1 MQTKLDEAK
10 AELLEN
16 AARVAENSPGWKTGG
31 LGGGPRE
38 DETPA
43 GSRGAGSSA
52 AEDVDSPGRA
62 TLLAYLQRYYLHTAP
77 EDLAGRDPVDVAGA
91 ALSHFRLAGT
101 RPQGTANVRV
111 YTPTVEENGW
121 TCSHS
126 VVEVVTD
133 DMPFLV
139 DSVTN
144 ELTRQGRGIHAVIHP
159 QVAVRR
165 DVTGRLVAVLPEG
178 AAGPEERPH
187 DALTE
192 SWIHVEVDRE
202 SDRSDLKQITT
213 DLLRVLSDVR
223 ETVEDWEKMRDSALR
238 IAEELP
244 GEPTADDLRDQEV
257 EEARELLRWLAADHF
272 TFLGYREY
280 RLSDGDSLAA
290 VPGTGLGVLRS
301 DPRHSEDENHPV
313 SPSFSRLPA
322 DARAKAREHKLL
334 VITKANSRATVHRPG
349 YLDYVGV
356 KKFDDKG
363 NVVGERR
370 FLGLFSSAAYT
381 ESVRRV
387 PVVRRKVAEV
397 LEGAGFSPNSHDGR
411 DLLQILETYPRDEL
425 FQTPVDELRS
435 IVTSVLYL
443 QERRRLRLYLRQ
455 DEYGRYYSA
464 LVYLPRDRYTTGVRL
479 RLVDILKEELGGTS
493 VDFTAWNT
501 ESILSRLHFVV
512 RVPRGTEL
520 AKLTDADTDRIEGRL
535 VEAARSW
542 ADAFAEAL
550 NDECGEERA
559 AELLRR
565 YGTAIPEGYKADHS
579 PRAAVADLVHLEAL
593 DKTEKDFSLSLYE
606 PVGAGPGERRFKIY
620 RSGEQVSL
628 SAVLPVL
635 QRLGVEVVDE
645 HPYELRC
652 SDRTHVWIY
661 DFGLRLPQ
669 GGSGSGDYLTED
681 DRDRFQEAFAA
692 VWTGAAE
699 NDGFNA
705 LVLRAGLDWR
715 QAMVLRAYAKYL
727 RQSGSTFSQ
736 DYMEDTL
743 RTNVHTTR
751 LLVSLFEARMSP
763 SRQRAGTELIDG
775 LMEELDGALDQVASL
790 DEDRILRS
798 FLTLIKAT
806 LRTNYFQSAGEG
818 SIGRGQ
824 SAGEG
829 SIGRGQSAGE
839 GSARVHGTDK
849 ASARVH
855 GTGEASARVHGTGE
869 ASARSHSTDKAS
881 ARVHGT
887 GEASARSH
895 GTDKASAR
903 SHSTGE
909 ASARRGQK
917 APGGEPHRYVSMKFD
932 PQAIPD
938 LPAPRPAYEIWVY
951 SPRVEGVHLRFGK
964 VARGGLRWSD
974 RREDFRTEILG
985 LVKAQMVKNTVIVPV
1000 GAKGGFVAKQ
1010 LPDPAADRDAWLAE
1024 GIASYKVFISALL
1037 DITDNMV
1044 AGEVVPPADVVRHDG
1059 DDTYLVVAADKG
1071 TASFSDIAN
1080 DVAVAY
1086 DFWLGDAFA
1095 SGGSAG
1101 YDHKGMGITA
1111 RGAWESVKRH
1121 FRELG
1126 HDTQSEDFT
1135 VVGVGDMSGDVFGN
1149 GMLLSEHI
1157 RLVAAFDHRHIF
1169 LDPHPDAATSY
1180 AERRRLYDVPRS
1192 SWADYDKGLLSPGGG
1207 IHPRTAKSIPVNAHV
1222 REALGIEPGVT
1233 KLTPADLMKAIL
1245 AAPVDL
1251 LWNGGIGTYV
1261 KASTESNADVGDKAN
1276 DAIRVNGEDL
1286 RAKVVGEGG
1295 NLGLTQLGRIEFAR
1309 RGADGEGGKVNTDAI
1324 DNSAGVDTSDHE
1336 VNIKILLNGLV
1347 TEGDMTVKQRNKL
1360 LAAMTDEIG
1369 ELVLRNNYA
1378 QNTALGNAQAQAPS
1392 LLHAHQRFMRRLVRD
1407 GHLNRALEFLPP
1419 ERQIR
1424 ELLNSGRGLSQPE
1437 LAVLL
1442 AYTKITVADEL
1453 IHTGLPDDPYLRKL
1467 LLAYFPQQLREQFP
1481 ERIGSHALRREII
1494 TTVLVNDTVN
1504 TGGSTF
1510 LHRLREE
1517 TGASVEEIVR
1527 AQTASREIFGL
1538 SAVWD
1543 AVEALDNRAPA
1554 AVQTRIR
1561 LHSRRLV
1568 ERGTRWLLGN
1578 RPQPLE
1584 IAGTIEFF
1592 AAGVER
1598 VWAQLP
1604 TMLRGAEL
1612 EWYQRILAE
1621 LTDAGVP
1628 EELALRV
1635 AGFSSA
1641 FPTLDIVAIA
1651 DRTKQDPLSVAEVYY
1666 DLGDRLRI
1674 SRLMDRI
1681 VELPRADRWQS
1692 MARASIREDLYA
1704 AHAGLTSDVLT
1715 VGNGNATPE
1724 ERFAAWERKNA
1735 AILSRSRAT
1744 LDEIQS
1750 SDAFDLANLSVA
1762 MRTMRGLLRTHS

>member
-10 AELLEN
+10 AELLAR
-16 AARVAENSPGWKTGG
+16 AARVAENSPAGGHLPTGTEQG
-31 LGGGPRE
+31 KRPDQG
-38 DETPA
+38 
-43 GSRGAGSSA
+43 
-52 AEDVDSPGRA
+52 
-62 TLLAYLQRYYLHTAP
+62 TLLTYLQRYYLHTAP
-77 EDLAGRDPVDVAGA
+77 EDLADRDPVDVFGA
-91 ALSHFRLAGT
+91 ALSHYRLAEN

-111 YTPTVEENGW
+111 HTPTVEENGW

-144 ELTRQGRGIHAVIHP
+144 ELSRQGRGIHVVIHP
-159 QVAVRR
+159 QIVARR
-165 DVTGRLVAVLPEG
+165 DVTGRLIEVLPSR
-178 AAGPEERPH
+178 ANAKDLPH
-187 DALTE
+187 DVLVE
-192 SWIHVEVDRE
+192 SWIHVEIDRE
-202 SDRSDLKQITT
+202 TDRADLKQITA

-223 ETVEDWEKMRDSALR
+223 EAVEDWEKMRDAALR
-238 IAEELP
+238 IADGLP
-244 GEPTADDLRDQEV
+244 NEPTADDLRDQEV

-280 RLSDGDSLAA
+280 ELTESDALAA
-290 VPGTGLGVLRS
+290 VPGTGLGILRA
-301 DPRHSEDENHPV
+301 DPQHDEDEAHPV

-334 VITKANSRATVHRPG
+334 VLTKANSRATVHRPS
-349 YLDYVGV
+349 YLDYIGV
-356 KKFDDKG
+356 KKFDAEG
-363 NVVGERR
+363 NVIGERR

-397 LEGAGFSPNSHDGR
+397 LQGAGFSPNSHDGR

-425 FQTPVDELRS
+425 FQTPTDQLRA

-479 RLVDILKEELGGTS
+479 RLIDILKEELGGTS

-501 ESILSRLHFVV
+501 ESILSRIHFVV
-512 RVPRGTEL
+512 RVPSGTEL
-520 AKLTDADTDRIEGRL
+520 PHLTDADTERIEARL

-542 ADAFAEAL
+542 ADGFGEAL
-550 NDECGEERA
+550 NAEFGEERA
-559 AELLRR
+559 AELLRS
-565 YGTAIPEGYKADHS
+565 YAGAFPEGYKADHS
-579 PRAAVADLVHLEAL
+579 PRSAVADLVRLEEL
-593 DKTEKDFSLSLYE
+593 THTEKDFALSLYE

-620 RSGEQVSL
+620 RTGEQVSL

-635 QRLGVEVVDE
+635 QRLGCEVVDE
-645 HPYELRC
+645 RPYELRC
-652 SDRTHVWIY
+652 ADRTPAWIY
-661 DFGLRLPQ
+661 DFGLRMPKA
-669 GGSGSGDYLTED
+669 GNGGDYLAD
-681 DRDRFQEAFAA
+681 DARERFQDAFAA
-692 VWTGAAE
+692 VWTGEAE

-705 LVLRAGLDWR
+705 LVLGAGLNWR
-715 QAMVLRAYAKYL
+715 EAMVLRAYAKYL
-727 RQSGSTFSQ
+727 RQAGSTFSQ

-743 RTNVHTTR
+743 RNNVHTTR

-763 SRQRAGTELIDG
+763 DRQRAGTELIDG
-775 LMEELDGALDQVASL
+775 LLEEVDGALDQVASL
-790 DEDRILRS
+790 DEDRILRA
-798 FLTLIKAT
+798 FLTVIKAT
-806 LRTNYFQSAGEG
+806 LRTNFFQ
-818 SIGRGQ
+818 
-824 SAGEG
+824 
-829 SIGRGQSAGE
+829 
-839 GSARVHGTDK
+839 
-849 ASARVH
+849 
-855 GTGEASARVHGTGE
+855 EAT
-869 ASARSHSTDKAS
+869 
-881 ARVHGT
+881 
-887 GEASARSH
+887 
-895 GTDKASAR
+895 
-903 SHSTGE
+903 
-909 ASARRGQK
+909 
-917 APGGEPHRYVSMKFD
+917 GGERHGYVSMKFD

-938 LPAPRPAYEIWVY
+938 LPAPRPAFEIWVY

-1010 LPDPAADRDAWLAE
+1010 LPDPSVDRDAWLAE
-1024 GIASYKVFISALL
+1024 GIACYKTFISALL
-1037 DITDNMV
+1037 DITDNLV
-1044 AGEVVPPADVVRHDG
+1044 AGEVVPPAQVVRHDE

-1080 DVAVAY
+1080 EVAVAY

-1126 HDTQSEDFT
+1126 HDTQTEDFT

-1169 LDPHPDAATSY
+1169 IDPDPDAALSY
-1180 AERRRLYDVPRS
+1180 AERRRLFELPRS
-1192 SWADYDKGLLSPGGG
+1192 SWADYNKTLLSQGGG
-1207 IHPRTAKSIPVNAHV
+1207 IHPRSAKSIPVNAAM
-1222 REALGIEPGVT
+1222 REALGIEAGVT
-1233 KLTPADLMKAIL
+1233 KMTPAELMQAIL
-1245 AAPVDL
+1245 KAPVDL

-1261 KASTESNADVGDKAN
+1261 KAATESNADVGDKAN
-1276 DAIRVNGEDL
+1276 DAIRVNGADL
-1286 RAKVVGEGG
+1286 RVRVVGEGG
-1295 NLGLTQLGRIEFAR
+1295 NLGCTQLGRIEFDR
-1309 RGADGEGGKVNTDAI
+1309 NGGKINTDAI

-1347 TEGDMTVKQRNKL
+1347 VEGDMTVKQRNQL
-1360 LAAMTDEIG
+1360 LAKMTEEVG
-1369 ELVLRNNYA
+1369 VLVLRNNYA
-1378 QNTALGNAQAQAPS
+1378 QNTALANAVAQSPS
-1392 LLHAHQRFMRRLVRD
+1392 LLHAHQRFMRRLGRD
-1407 GHLNRALEFLPP
+1407 GHLDRALEFLPND
-1419 ERQIR
+1419 RQIR
-1424 ELLNSGRGLSQPE
+1424 ELLNTGKGLSQPE

-1442 AYTKITVADEL
+1442 AYTKITVAGDL
-1453 IHTGLPDDPYLRKL
+1453 IKTDLPDDPYLRRL
-1467 LLAYFPQQLREQFP
+1467 LHAYFPKPLREKFGDAIDAHP
-1481 ERIGSHALRREII
+1481 LRREIV

-1517 TGASVEEIVR
+1517 TGATMEEIVR
-1527 AQTASREIFGL
+1527 AQTAAREIFGL

-1543 AVEALDNRAPA
+1543 AVEALDNEVPA
-1554 AVQTRIR
+1554 DVQTRIR

-1584 IAGTIEFF
+1584 LAETIEFF
-1592 AAGVER
+1592 SER
-1598 VWAQLP
+1598 VEQVWAALP
-1604 TMLRGAEL
+1604 KMLRGADL
-1612 EWYQRILAE
+1612 EWYQGILDE
-1621 LTDAGVP
+1621 LTGAGVP
-1628 EELALRV
+1628 EALALRV

-1641 FPTLDIVAIA
+1641 FPTLDIVAISDRNGQDALAVA
-1651 DRTKQDPLSVAEVYY
+1651 DVYY
-1666 DLGDRLRI
+1666 DLADRLSI
-1674 SRLMDRI
+1674 TQLMDRI
-1681 VELPRADRWQS
+1681 IELPRADRWQS

-1704 AHAGLTSDVLT
+1704 AHAMLTADVLS
-1715 VGNGNATPE
+1715 VGNGTSTPE
-1724 ERFAAWERKNA
+1724 ERFQEWERKNA
-1735 AILSRSRAT
+1735 AILGRARTT

-1750 SDAFDLANLSVA
+1750 SDTFDLANLSVA
-1762 MRTMRGLLRTHS
+1762 MRTMRQLLRTHS

>member
-10 AELLEN
+10 AELLTR
-16 AARVAENSPGWKTGG
+16 AARVAENSPVGGHLPTG
-31 LGGGPRE
+31 
-38 DETPA
+38 
-43 GSRGAGSSA
+43 
-52 AEDVDSPGRA
+52 AEQGKRPDQD
-62 TLLAYLQRYYLHTAP
+62 TLLSYLQRYYLHTAP
-77 EDLAGRDPVDVAGA
+77 EDLADRDPVDIFGA
-91 ALSHFRLAGT
+91 ALSHYRLAEN

-111 YTPTVEENGW
+111 HTPTIEENGW

-144 ELTRQGRGIHAVIHP
+144 ELSRQGRGIHVVIHP
-159 QVAVRR
+159 QVIVRR
-165 DVTGRLVAVLPEG
+165 DVTGKLIEVLPGETNSKAKAEG
-178 AAGPEERPH
+178 RALPH
-187 DALTE
+187 DALVE
-192 SWIHVEVDRE
+192 SWIHVEFDRE
-202 SDRSDLKQITT
+202 TDRADLKQITS

-223 ETVEDWEKMRDSALR
+223 EAVEDWEKMRDAALR
-238 IAEELP
+238 IGEELP
-244 GEPTADDLRDQEV
+244 SEPTADDLRDQEL
-257 EEARELLRWLAADHF
+257 EEARELLRWLADDHF

-280 RLSDGDSLAA
+280 ELTENDSLAA
-290 VPGTGLGVLRS
+290 VPGTGLGILRS
-301 DPRHSEDENHPV
+301 DPHHSADETHPV

-322 DARAKAREHKLL
+322 DARKKAREHKLL
-334 VITKANSRATVHRPG
+334 VLTKANSRSTVHRPS

-356 KKFDDKG
+356 KKFNAKG
-363 NVVGERR
+363 EVVGERR

-387 PVVRRKVAEV
+387 PVIRRKVAEV
-397 LEGAGFSPNSHDGR
+397 LEGAGFSPHSHDGR

-425 FQTPVDELRS
+425 FQTPVDQLRS

-479 RLVDILKEELGGTS
+479 RIIDILKEELGGTS

-512 RVPRGTEL
+512 RVPAGTEL
-520 AKLTDADTDRIEGRL
+520 PDLTDADKERIEARL

-542 ADAFAEAL
+542 ADGFAEAL
-550 NDECGEERA
+550 NAEVGEERA

-565 YGTAIPEGYKADHS
+565 YANAFPEGYKADHS
-579 PRAAVADLVHLEAL
+579 PRAAVADLVHLEQL
-593 DKTEKDFSLSLYE
+593 TQSGKEFSLSLYE

-620 RSGEQVSL
+620 RIGEQVSL

-635 QRLGVEVVDE
+635 QRLGCEVVDE
-645 HPYELRC
+645 RPHELRC
-652 SDRTHVWIY
+652 SDRTSAWIY
-661 DFGLRLPQ
+661 DFGLRMPKAT
-669 GGSGSGDYLTED
+669 GNGDYLAD
-681 DRDRFQEAFAA
+681 DARERFQDAFAA
-692 VWTGAAE
+692 VWTGDAE
-699 NDGFNA
+699 NDGFNS
-705 LVLRAGLDWR
+705 LVLGAGLNWR
-715 QAMVLRAYAKYL
+715 EAMVLRAYAKYL
-727 RQSGSTFSQ
+727 RQAGSTFSQ

-751 LLVSLFEARMSP
+751 LLISLFEARMSP
-763 SRQRAGTELIDG
+763 DRQRAGTELTDG
-775 LMEELDGALDQVASL
+775 LLEELDGALDQVVSL

-798 FLTLIKAT
+798 FLTVIKAT
-806 LRTNYFQSAGEG
+806 LRTNFFQEAGG
-818 SIGRGQ
+818 FRQ
-824 SAGEG
+824 
-829 SIGRGQSAGE
+829 
-839 GSARVHGTDK
+839 HG
-849 ASARVH
+849 
-855 GTGEASARVHGTGE
+855 
-869 ASARSHSTDKAS
+869 
-881 ARVHGT
+881 
-887 GEASARSH
+887 
-895 GTDKASAR
+895 
-903 SHSTGE
+903 
-909 ASARRGQK
+909 
-917 APGGEPHRYVSMKFD
+917 YVSMKFD

-1010 LPDPAADRDAWLAE
+1010 LPDPSVDRDAWLAE
-1024 GIASYKVFISALL
+1024 GIACYKIFISALL
-1037 DITDNMV
+1037 DITDNLV

-1059 DDTYLVVAADKG
+1059 DDAYLVVAADKG
-1071 TASFSDIAN
+1071 TATFSDIAN
-1080 DVAVAY
+1080 EVALSY
-1086 DFWLGDAFA
+1086 NFWLGDAFA

-1111 RGAWESVKRH
+1111 RGAWESVERH
-1121 FRELG
+1121 FRGLG
-1126 HDTQSEDFT
+1126 HDTQTQDFT

-1169 LDPHPDAATSY
+1169 IDPNPDAALSY
-1180 AERRRLYDVPRS
+1180 AERRRLFELPRS
-1192 SWADYDKGLLSPGGG
+1192 SWADYNKQLLSQGGG
-1207 IHPRTAKSIPVNAHV
+1207 IHPRSAKSIPVNAQM
-1222 REALGIEPGVT
+1222 REALGIKAGIA
-1233 KLTPADLMKAIL
+1233 KMTPAELMKAIL
-1245 AAPVDL
+1245 KAPVDL

-1286 RAKVVGEGG
+1286 GVKVVGEGG
-1295 NLGLTQLGRIEFAR
+1295 NLGLTQLGRIEFDR
-1309 RGADGEGGKVNTDAI
+1309 HGGKINTDAI

-1347 TEGDMTVKQRNKL
+1347 SDGDLTVKQRNKV
-1360 LAAMTDEIG
+1360 LAEMTDEVG
-1369 ELVLRNNYA
+1369 KLVLRNNYA
-1378 QNTALGNAQAQAPS
+1378 QNVALANAVVQAPS
-1392 LLHAHQRFMRRLVRD
+1392 LLHAHQRFIRRLERD
-1407 GHLNRALEFLPP
+1407 GALDRALEFLPTD
-1419 ERQIR
+1419 RQIR
-1424 ELLNSGRGLSQPE
+1424 ELLNAGKGLSQPE

-1453 IHTGLPDDPYLRKL
+1453 IKTPLPDDPYLRRL
-1467 LLAYFPQQLREQFP
+1467 LHAYFPRPLRERFP
-1481 ERIGSHALRREII
+1481 EAIDGHALRREIV

-1527 AQTASREIFGL
+1527 AQTAAREIFGL

-1543 AVEALDNRAPA
+1543 AVEALDNKVA
-1554 AVQTRIR
+1554 ADVQTRVR

-1584 IAGTIEFF
+1584 LAETIDFF
-1592 AAGVER
+1592 AER
-1598 VWAQLP
+1598 VEQVWGELP
-1604 TMLRGAEL
+1604 KMLRGADL
-1612 EWYQRILAE
+1612 EWYERILQE

-1651 DRTKQDPLSVAEVYY
+1651 DRTKKEPMAVAEVYY
-1666 DLGDRLRI
+1666 DLADRLQI
-1674 SRLMDRI
+1674 TQLMDRI
-1681 VELPRADRWQS
+1681 IELPRADRWQS

-1704 AHAGLTSDVLT
+1704 AHAMLTADVLS
-1715 VGNGNATPE
+1715 VGNGASTPE
-1724 ERFAAWERKNA
+1724 ERFKAWEQKNS
-1735 AILSRSRAT
+1735 AILGRARST
-1744 LDEIQS
+1744 LEEIQS
-1750 SDAFDLANLSVA
+1750 SDTFDLANLSVA
-1762 MRTMRGLLRTHS
+1762 MRTMRQLLRMHS

>member
-10 AELLEN
+10 AELLER
-16 AARVAENSPGWKTGG
+16 AARVAENSPVGGHLPTGTKG
-31 LGGGPRE
+31 EGGSG
-38 DETPA
+38 TPDHDKVL
-43 GSRGAGSSA
+43 SF
-52 AEDVDSPGRA
+52 
-62 TLLAYLQRYYLHTAP
+62 LQRYYLHTAP
-77 EDLAGRDPVDVAGA
+77 EDLLDRDPVDIFGA
-91 ALSHFRLAGT
+91 AFSHYRLAEN

-111 YTPTVEENGW
+111 HTPTVEENGW

-144 ELTRQGRGIHAVIHP
+144 ELTRQGRGIHLVIHP
-159 QVAVRR
+159 LVVVRR
-165 DVTGRLVAVLPEG
+165 DLTGKLIEVLP
-178 AAGPEERPH
+178 AAPAGDLPH
-187 DALTE
+187 DTHIE
-192 SWIHVEVDRE
+192 SWIHVEIDRE
-202 SDRSDLKQITT
+202 TDRGDLKQITA

-223 ETVEDWEKMRDSALR
+223 EAVEDWSKMRDAALR
-238 IAEELP
+238 MADELP
-244 GEPTADDLRDQEV
+244 GEPHSDLREQEI
-257 EEARELLRWLAADHF
+257 EEARELLRWLADDHF

-280 RLSDGDSLAA
+280 ELREDDSLAA
-290 VPGTGLGVLRS
+290 VPGTGLGILRS
-301 DPRHSEDENHPV
+301 DPHHSENDAHPV
-313 SPSFSRLPA
+313 SPSFERLPA

-334 VITKANSRATVHRPG
+334 ILTKANSRATVHRPS

-356 KKFDDKG
+356 KKFDENG
-363 NVVGERR
+363 EVVGERR

-387 PVVRRKVAEV
+387 PVIRRKVDEV
-397 LEGAGFSPNSHDGR
+397 LSGAGFSPHSHDGR

-425 FQTPVDELRS
+425 FQTPVDELRG
-435 IVTSVLYL
+435 IATSVLYL

-479 RLVDILKEELGGTS
+479 RIIDILKEELGGTS

-512 RVPRGTEL
+512 RVPQGTEL
-520 AKLTDADTDRIEGRL
+520 AQLSDADKERIEARL
-535 VEAARSW
+535 VDAARSW
-542 ADAFAEAL
+542 ADGFADAL
-550 NDECGEERA
+550 NAELGEEHA

-565 YGTAIPEGYKADHS
+565 YGNAFPEGYKADHG
-579 PRAAVADLVHLEAL
+579 PRSAVSDLVHIEQLTE
-593 DKTEKDFSLSLYE
+593 EKDFSLSLYE
-606 PVGAGPGERRFKIY
+606 PVGAAPEERRFKIY
-620 RSGEQVSL
+620 RKGAAVSL

-635 QRLGVEVVDE
+635 SRLGVEVVDE
-645 HPYELRC
+645 RPYELRC
-652 SDRTHVWIY
+652 SDRSVAWIY
-661 DFGLRLPQ
+661 DFGLRMPSQ
-669 GGSGSGDYLTED
+669 AAAADYAGDDARE
-681 DRDRFQEAFAA
+681 RFSEAFAA
-692 VWTGAAE
+692 TWTGKAE

-705 LVLRAGLDWR
+705 LVLSAGLTWR

-727 RQSGSTFSQ
+727 RQAGSTFSQ

-743 RTNVHTTR
+743 RHNVHTTR
-751 LLVSLFEARMSP
+751 LLVSLFEARLSP
-763 SRQRAGTELIDG
+763 DRQRAGREIVDAL
-775 LMEELDGALDQVASL
+775 LEELDAALDQVASL

-798 FLTLIKAT
+798 FLTVIKAT
-806 LRTNYFQSAGEG
+806 LRTNFFQ
-818 SIGRGQ
+818 
-824 SAGEG
+824 
-829 SIGRGQSAGE
+829 
-839 GSARVHGTDK
+839 
-849 ASARVH
+849 
-855 GTGEASARVHGTGE
+855 EAA
-869 ASARSHSTDKAS
+869 A
-881 ARVHGT
+881 
-887 GEASARSH
+887 
-895 GTDKASAR
+895 
-903 SHSTGE
+903 
-909 ASARRGQK
+909 
-917 APGGEPHRYVSMKFD
+917 GEPHDYVSMKFD

-1010 LPDPAADRDAWLAE
+1010 LPDPAVDRDAWMAE
-1024 GIASYKVFISALL
+1024 GIASYRTFISALL

-1071 TASFSDIAN
+1071 TAKFSDIAN
-1080 DVAVAY
+1080 EVAESY
-1086 DFWLGDAFA
+1086 NFWLGDAFA

-1126 HDTQSEDFT
+1126 VDTQSEDFT

-1169 LDPHPDAATSY
+1169 IDPTPDAATSY
-1180 AERRRLYDVPRS
+1180 AERRRLFELPRS
-1192 SWADYDKGLLSPGGG
+1192 SWEDYDPSLLSAGGG
-1207 IHPRTAKSIPVNAHV
+1207 VFPRSAKAISVNAHI
-1222 REALGIEPGVT
+1222 REALGIEGKVA
-1233 KLTPADLMKAIL
+1233 KMTPAELMKAIL
-1245 AAPVDL
+1245 QAPVDL

-1276 DAIRVNGEDL
+1276 DAIRVDGADL
-1286 RAKVVGEGG
+1286 RVKVVGEGG

-1309 RGADGEGGKVNTDAI
+1309 SGGRINTDAI

-1347 TEGDMTVKQRNKL
+1347 ADGDMTVKQRNKL
-1360 LAAMTDEIG
+1360 LAEMTDEVG
-1369 ELVLRNNYA
+1369 RLVLRNNYA
-1378 QNTALGNAQAQAPS
+1378 QNTAIANALAQSGAM
-1392 LLHAHQRFMRRLVRD
+1392 LHAQQRFMKHLARE
-1407 GHLNRALEFLPP
+1407 GHLDRALEFLPTD
-1419 ERQIR
+1419 RQIR
-1424 ELLNSGRGLSQPE
+1424 ERLNSDHGLTGPE
-1437 LAVLL
+1437 TAVLM
-1442 AYTKITVADEL
+1442 AYTKITVAEEL
-1453 IHTGLPDDPYLRKL
+1453 LHTSLPDDPYLSTL
-1467 LLAYFPQQLREQFP
+1467 LHSYFPTALRERFP
-1481 ERIGSHALRREII
+1481 EHLVSHPLRREIT

-1504 TGGSTF
+1504 TGGTTY

-1517 TGASVEEIVR
+1517 TGASLEEIVR
-1527 AQTASREIFGL
+1527 AQTVARAIFR
-1538 SAVWD
+1538 SAEVWD
-1543 AVEALDNRAPA
+1543 AVEALDNKVEA

-1568 ERGTRWLLGN
+1568 ERGTRWLLNN
-1578 RPQPLE
+1578 RQQPL
-1584 IAGTIEFF
+1584 ALADTVDFF
-1592 AAGVER
+1592 SDRVEQ
-1598 VWAQLP
+1598 VWSQLP
-1604 TMLRGAEL
+1604 KLLRGADL
-1612 EWYQRILAE
+1612 DWYQQIHDE

-1628 EELALRV
+1628 VELAQRV

-1641 FPTLDIVAIA
+1641 FPTLDIVSVA
-1651 DRTKQDPLSVAEVYY
+1651 DRMGKDPMDVAEVYY
-1666 DLGDRLRI
+1666 DLGDRLHI
-1674 SRLMDRI
+1674 SQLMDRI
-1681 VELPRADRWQS
+1681 IELPRSDRWQS

-1704 AHAGLTSDVLT
+1704 AHAALTSDVLA
-1715 VGNGNATPE
+1715 VGDGTATPE
-1724 ERFAAWERKNA
+1724 QRFEAWERKNA
-1735 AILSRSRAT
+1735 AILGRARTT
-1744 LDEIQS
+1744 LEEIRG

-1762 MRTMRGLLRTHS
+1762 MRTMRTLLRSHT

>member
-10 AELLEN
+10 AELLAR
-16 AARVAENSPGWKTGG
+16 AARVAENSPAGG
-31 LGGGPRE
+31 L
-38 DETPA
+38 TPT
-43 GSRGAGSSA
+43 GSEGEGAPDQDA
-52 AEDVDSPGRA
+52 
-62 TLLAYLQRYYLHTAP
+62 LLAYLQRYYLHTAP
-77 EDLAGRDPVDVAGA
+77 EDLGDRDPVDVFGA
-91 ALSHFRLAGT
+91 ALSHYRLAAN

-111 YTPTVEENGW
+111 HTPTVEENGW

-144 ELTRQGRGIHAVIHP
+144 ELSRQGRGIHVVIHP
-159 QVAVRR
+159 QVLVRR
-165 DVTGRLVAVLPEG
+165 DVTGKLIEVLAKQITGEL
-178 AAGPEERPH
+178 PH
-187 DALTE
+187 DATVE
-192 SWIHVEVDRE
+192 SWIHVEMDRE
-202 SDRSDLKQITT
+202 TDRGDLKQITA

-223 ETVEDWEKMRDSALR
+223 EAVEDWEKMRDCALR
-238 IAEELP
+238 IADGLP
-244 GEPTADDLRDQEV
+244 GEPKAADLPDQEV

-280 RLSDGDSLAA
+280 ELTGEDSLTA

-301 DPRHSEDENHPV
+301 DPQHHEDDETHPV

-334 VITKANSRATVHRPG
+334 VLTKANSRATVHRPS

-356 KKFDDKG
+356 KKFDADG

-387 PVVRRKVAEV
+387 PVIRRKVAEV
-397 LEGAGFSPNSHDGR
+397 LEGAGFTANSHDGR

-425 FQTPVDELRS
+425 FQTPVDQLRS
-435 IVTSVLYL
+435 VVTSVLYL

-464 LVYLPRDRYTTGVRL
+464 IVYLPRDRYTTAVRL
-479 RLVDILKEELGGTS
+479 RLIDILKEELGGTS

-512 RVPRGTEL
+512 RVEPGTEL
-520 AKLTDADTDRIEGRL
+520 TALTEADVERIEARL
-535 VEAARSW
+535 AEAARSW
-542 ADAFAEAL
+542 SDGFAEAL
-550 NDECGEERA
+550 NAELGEERA

-565 YGTAIPEGYKADHS
+565 YGHAFPEGYKADHS
-579 PRAAVADLVHLEAL
+579 PRAAVADLVHLEQL
-593 DKTEKDFSLSLYE
+593 TQGVKDFALSLYE
-606 PVGAGPGERRFKIY
+606 PVDAGPGERRFKIY
-620 RSGEQVSL
+620 RTGEQVSL

-635 QRLGVEVVDE
+635 QLLGVEVVDE
-645 HPYELRC
+645 RPYELRC
-652 SDRTHVWIY
+652 ADRTHAWIY
-661 DFGLRLPQ
+661 DFGLRMPQLP
-669 GGSGSGDYLTED
+669 GGGDYLAD
-681 DRDRFQEAFAA
+681 DARERFQDAFAA
-692 VWTGAAE
+692 VWAGAAE
-699 NDGFNA
+699 NDGFNS
-705 LVLRAGLDWR
+705 LVLRAGLTWR
-715 QAMVLRAYAKYL
+715 QAVVLRAYAKYL
-727 RQSGSTFSQ
+727 RQAGAMFSQ

-743 RTNVHTTR
+743 RNNVHTTR

-763 SRQRAGTELIDG
+763 ERQKAGTELTDG
-775 LMEELDGALDQVASL
+775 LLEELDGALDQVASL

-798 FLTLIKAT
+798 FLTVIKAT
-806 LRTNYFQSAGEG
+806 LRTNFFQRADDG
-818 SIGRGQ
+818 
-824 SAGEG
+824 
-829 SIGRGQSAGE
+829 
-839 GSARVHGTDK
+839 K
-849 ASARVH
+849 
-855 GTGEASARVHGTGE
+855 
-869 ASARSHSTDKAS
+869 
-881 ARVHGT
+881 
-887 GEASARSH
+887 
-895 GTDKASAR
+895 
-903 SHSTGE
+903 
-909 ASARRGQK
+909 
-917 APGGEPHRYVSMKFD
+917 PHAYVSMKFD

-974 RREDFRTEILG
+974 RREDFRTEVLG

-1000 GAKGGFVAKQ
+1000 GAKGGFVAKN
-1010 LPDPAADRDAWLAE
+1010 LPDPSVDRDAWLAE
-1024 GIASYKVFISALL
+1024 GIASYRTFISALL

-1044 AGEVVPPADVVRHDG
+1044 AGEVVPPRDVVRHDE

-1071 TASFSDIAN
+1071 TATFSDIAN
-1080 DVAVAY
+1080 EIAIAY

-1095 SGGSAG
+1095 SGGSVG

-1169 LDPHPDAATSY
+1169 IDPTPDAAVSY
-1180 AERRRLYDVPRS
+1180 AERRRLFELPRS
-1192 SWADYDKGLLSPGGG
+1192 SWADYNTALLSQGGG
-1207 IHPRTAKSIPVNAHV
+1207 IHPRSAKSIPVNAAM
-1222 REALGIEPGVT
+1222 REALGLAAGVS
-1233 KLTPADLMKAIL
+1233 KMTPADLMQAIL
-1245 AAPVDL
+1245 KAPVDL

-1261 KASTESNADVGDKAN
+1261 KSSAESNADVGDKAN

-1286 RAKVVGEGG
+1286 RVKVVGEGG
-1295 NLGLTQLGRIEFAR
+1295 NLGATQLGRIEFAR
-1309 RGADGEGGKVNTDAI
+1309 EGGRINTDAI

-1336 VNIKILLNGLV
+1336 VNIKILLNALV
-1347 TEGDMTVKQRNKL
+1347 TDGDMTVKQRNKL
-1360 LAAMTDEIG
+1360 LAEMTDEVG
-1369 ELVLRNNYA
+1369 ALVLRNNYA
-1378 QNTALGNAQAQAPS
+1378 QNTALANAVAQSPS
-1392 LLHAHQRFMRRLVRD
+1392 LLHAHQRFMRRLTRD
-1407 GHLNRALEFLPP
+1407 GHLDRALEFLPND
-1419 ERQIR
+1419 RQIR
-1424 ELLNSGRGLSQPE
+1424 ELLNNSKGLSQPE

-1453 IHTGLPDDPYLRKL
+1453 ISTGLPDDPHLRVL
-1467 LLAYFPQQLREQFP
+1467 LHEYFPAPLRERFAEQ
-1481 ERIGSHALRREII
+1481 IDAHALRREII

-1517 TGASVEEIVR
+1517 TGASIEEVVR
-1527 AQTASREIFGL
+1527 AQFAARAIFGL
-1538 SAVWD
+1538 SEVWE
-1543 AVEALDNRAPA
+1543 AVEALDNQVA
-1554 AVQTRIR
+1554 AEVQTQIR

-1584 IAGTIEFF
+1584 IGETVEFF
-1592 AAGVER
+1592 RAGVAR
-1598 VWAQLP
+1598 VWDDLP
-1604 TMLRGAEL
+1604 KLLRGADL
-1612 EWYQRILAE
+1612 EWYQGILAE
-1621 LTDAGVP
+1621 LSGAGVP
-1628 EELALRV
+1628 EDLALRV

-1641 FPTLDIVAIA
+1641 FPILDVVAIA
-1651 DRTKQDPLSVAEVYY
+1651 DRLDKDPMDVAEVYY
-1666 DLGDRLRI
+1666 DLGDRLGI
-1674 SRLMDRI
+1674 TQLMDRI
-1681 VELPRADRWQS
+1681 IELPRADRWQS

-1704 AHAGLTSDVLT
+1704 AHAGLTQDVLS
-1715 VGNGNATPE
+1715 VGNGSSTPE
-1724 ERFAAWERKNA
+1724 QRYKAWEEKNA
-1735 AILSRSRAT
+1735 ALLGRARST
-1744 LDEIQS
+1744 LEEIQG
-1750 SDAFDLANLSVA
+1750 SDDFDLANLSVA
-1762 MRTMRGLLRTHS
+1762 MRTMRTLLRNRV

>member
-10 AELLEN
+10 AELLAR
-16 AARVAENSPGWKTGG
+16 AARVAENSP
-31 LGGGPRE
+31 LGGNLP
-38 DETPA
+38 T
-43 GSRGAGSSA
+43 GAEGGK
-52 AEDVDSPGRA
+52 SPDRD
-62 TLLAYLQRYYLHTAP
+62 LLLTYLQRYYLHTAP
-77 EDLAGRDPVDVAGA
+77 EDLTDRDPVDVFGA
-91 ALSHFRLAGT
+91 ALSHYRLAEN

-111 YTPTVEENGW
+111 HTPTVEENGW

-144 ELTRQGRGIHAVIHP
+144 ELSRQGRGIHVVIHP
-159 QVAVRR
+159 QVVVRR
-165 DVTGRLVAVLPEG
+165 DVTGRLVEVLPEG
-178 AAGPEERPH
+178 TGLKKLPH
-187 DALTE
+187 DALVE
-192 SWIHVEVDRE
+192 SWIHVEIDRE
-202 SDRSDLKQITT
+202 TDRADLKQITA

-223 ETVEDWEKMRDSALR
+223 EAVEDWEKMRDAALR
-238 IAEELP
+238 IADGLSD
-244 GEPTADDLRDQEV
+244 EPTADDLPAQEV

-280 RLSDGDSLAA
+280 ELTENDALAA
-290 VPGTGLGVLRS
+290 VAGTGLGILRS
-301 DPRHSEDENHPV
+301 DPQHSTDEDHPV

-334 VITKANSRATVHRPG
+334 VLTKANSRATVHRPS
-349 YLDYVGV
+349 YLDYIGV
-356 KKFDDKG
+356 KKFDTEG
-363 NVVGERR
+363 NVIGERR

-387 PVVRRKVAEV
+387 PVIRRKVAEV
-397 LEGAGFSPNSHDGR
+397 LQGAGFSPNSHDGR

-425 FQTPVDELRS
+425 FQTPADQLRS

-464 LVYLPRDRYTTGVRL
+464 LIYLPRDRYTTGVRL
-479 RLVDILKEELGGTS
+479 RMIDILKEELGGTS

-512 RVPRGTEL
+512 RVPAGTEL
-520 AKLTDADTDRIEGRL
+520 PDLTDADADRVEARL

-542 ADAFAEAL
+542 ADGFGEAL
-550 NDECGEERA
+550 NAEFGEERA

-565 YGTAIPEGYKADHS
+565 YQNAFTEGYKADHS
-579 PRAAVADLVHLEAL
+579 PRSAVADLVRLEQL
-593 DKTEKDFSLSLYE
+593 THSDKEFQLSLYE
-606 PVGAGPGERRFKIY
+606 PVGAAPGERRFKIY
-620 RSGEQVSL
+620 RTGEQVSL

-635 QRLGVEVVDE
+635 QRLGCEVVDE
-645 HPYELRC
+645 RPYELRC
-652 SDRTHVWIY
+652 ADRTHAWIY
-661 DFGLRLPQ
+661 DFGLRMPLT
-669 GGSGSGDYLTED
+669 GGNGDYLAD
-681 DRDRFQEAFAA
+681 DARERFQDAFAA
-692 VWTGAAE
+692 VWTGQAE
-699 NDGFNA
+699 NDGFNS
-705 LVLRAGLDWR
+705 LVLGAGLDWR
-715 QAMVLRAYAKYL
+715 EAMVLRAYAKYL
-727 RQSGSTFSQ
+727 RQAGSTFSQ

-743 RTNVHTTR
+743 RNNVHTTR

-763 SRQRAGTELIDG
+763 DRQRAGTELIDG
-775 LMEELDGALDQVASL
+775 LLEELDGALDQVASL

-798 FLTLIKAT
+798 FLTVIKAT
-806 LRTNYFQSAGEG
+806 LRTNFFQTTQDGG
-818 SIGRGQ
+818 L
-824 SAGEG
+824 
-829 SIGRGQSAGE
+829 
-839 GSARVHGTDK
+839 HG
-849 ASARVH
+849 
-855 GTGEASARVHGTGE
+855 
-869 ASARSHSTDKAS
+869 
-881 ARVHGT
+881 
-887 GEASARSH
+887 
-895 GTDKASAR
+895 
-903 SHSTGE
+903 
-909 ASARRGQK
+909 
-917 APGGEPHRYVSMKFD
+917 YVSMKFD

-938 LPAPRPAYEIWVY
+938 LPAPRPAFEIWVY

-1010 LPDPAADRDAWLAE
+1010 LPDPSADRDAWLAE
-1024 GIASYKVFISALL
+1024 GIACYRIFISALL

-1044 AGEVVPPADVVRHDG
+1044 AGEVVPPERVVRHDE

-1080 DVAVAY
+1080 EVAVAY

-1126 HDTQSEDFT
+1126 HDTQTEDFT

-1169 LDPHPDAATSY
+1169 VDPTPEAATSY
-1180 AERRRLYDVPRS
+1180 AERRRLFELPRS
-1192 SWADYDKGLLSPGGG
+1192 SWAEYDTGLISQGGG
-1207 IHPRTAKSIPVNAHV
+1207 VFPRSAKSIPVGSAM
-1222 REALGIEPGVT
+1222 RTALGIDAGVT
-1233 KLTPADLMKAIL
+1233 KMTPAELMQTIL
-1245 AAPVDL
+1245 KAPVDL

-1261 KASTESNADVGDKAN
+1261 KSAAETHADVGDKAN

-1286 RAKVVGEGG
+1286 RVRVVGEGG
-1295 NLGLTQLGRIEFAR
+1295 NLGCTQLGRIEFDR
-1309 RGADGEGGKVNTDAI
+1309 IGGKINTDAI

-1347 TEGDMTVKQRNKL
+1347 AEGDMTVKQRNKL
-1360 LAAMTDEIG
+1360 LAQMTDEVG
-1369 ELVLRNNYA
+1369 SLVLRNNYA
-1378 QNTALGNAQAQAPS
+1378 QNTALANAVAQSPS
-1392 LLHAHQRFMRRLVRD
+1392 LLHAHQRFMRRLERD
-1407 GHLNRALEFLPP
+1407 GFLDRDLEFLPSD
-1419 ERQIR
+1419 RQVR
-1424 ELLNSGRGLSQPE
+1424 ELLGGGRGMSQPE

-1442 AYTKITVADEL
+1442 AYTKITVAQNL
-1453 IHTGLPDDPYLRKL
+1453 IGTDLPDDPYLRRL
-1467 LLAYFPQQLREQFP
+1467 LHAYFPKPLREKFP
-1481 ERIGSHALRREII
+1481 EAIDGHALRREIV

-1517 TGASVEEIVR
+1517 TGASLEEIVR
-1527 AQTASREIFGL
+1527 AQTAAREIFGL

-1543 AVEALDNRAPA
+1543 AVENLDNTVDAG
-1554 AVQTRIR
+1554 VQTRVR

-1584 IAGTIEFF
+1584 LADTIEFF
-1592 AAGVER
+1592 AER
-1598 VWAQLP
+1598 VEQVWASLP
-1604 TMLRGAEL
+1604 KMLRGADL
-1612 EWYQRILAE
+1612 EWYQGIVDE
-1621 LTDAGVP
+1621 LTAAGVP
-1628 EELALRV
+1628 EDLALRV

-1651 DRTKQDPLSVAEVYY
+1651 DRTGQEPLAVAEVYY
-1666 DLGDRLRI
+1666 DLADRLSI
-1674 SRLMDRI
+1674 TQLMDRI
-1681 VELPRADRWQS
+1681 IELPRADRWQS

-1704 AHAGLTSDVLT
+1704 AHAALTADVLSG
-1715 VGNGNATPE
+1715 GNGSSTPE
-1724 ERFAAWERKNA
+1724 ERFKDWEQRNA
-1735 AILSRSRAT
+1735 ALLGRARTT
-1744 LDEIQS
+1744 LDEIHG
-1750 SDAFDLANLSVA
+1750 SDTFDLANLSVA
-1762 MRTMRGLLRTHS
+1762 MRTMRQLLRAHS